1 MVEPE
6 DENQINPEQEKV
18 SQNDLEI
25 GEQSGE
31 KDIQSKDE
39 KEGKKSEKSKK
50 SSDKDKKTDKKN
62 PKESPK
68 KRREKTPVDLD
79 KIVIKKIDKR
89 RDEKTAND
97 KDLGKFICLLYY
109 KTAFYLLLIQWSRPP
124 TISSGDWWNSERH
137 FQGCR

>member
-1 MVEPE
+1 MKEASTGENAEETMVEPE
-6 DENQINPEQEKV
+6 DENKTNPEQEKV
-18 SQNDLEI
+18 PQNVLKI

-89 RDEKTAND
+89 REEKTSND
-97 KDLGKFICLLYY
+97 KDLGKFICL
-109 KTAFYLLLIQWSRPP
+109 
-124 TISSGDWWNSERH
+124 
-137 FQGCR
+137 